1 MYGVPS
7 DEIDKIEFQYQRSRN
22 EGKGN
27 VRREARK
34 RNWWHVLQM
43 GHLEVSEMK
52 SCEESKTV
60 NKEVEQI
67 RKSIFFS
74 LSILIYRYIKVKC
87 ETLQPYRCLI
97 MS

>member
-34 RNWWHVLQM
+34 RNWWHVLD
-43 GHLEVSEMK
+43 GSSNKVSEII
-52 SCEESKTV
+52 SCEKT
-60 NKEVEQI
+60 KL
-67 RKSIFFS
+67 FFTS
-74 LSILIYRYIKVKC
+74 ADTSHINLD
-87 ETLQPYRCLI
+87 
-97 MS
+97 

>member
-34 RNWWHVLQM
+34 RNWWHVLD
-43 GHLEVSEMK
+43 GSSYKVSETI
-52 SCEESKTV
+52 SCEESH
-60 NKEVEQI
+60 
-67 RKSIFFS
+67 IFMFLFADTS
-74 LSILIYRYIKVKC
+74 HIS
-87 ETLQPYRCLI
+87 
-97 MS
+97 

>member
-34 RNWWHVLQM
+34 RNWWHVLD
-43 GHLEVSEMK
+43 GSSNKVGEII
-52 SCEESKTV
+52 SCEESK
-60 NKEVEQI
+60 K
-67 RKSIFFS
+67 
-74 LSILIYRYIKVKC
+74 ILFADMSRIS
-87 ETLQPYRCLI
+87 RCI
-97 MS
+97 AV

>member
-34 RNWWHVLQM
+34 RNWWHVLD
-43 GHLEVSEMK
+43 GSSNKVSEII
-52 SCEESKTV
+52 SCEEFHIFLFIF
-60 NKEVEQI
+60 QI
-67 RKSIFFS
+67 FP
-74 LSILIYRYIKVKC
+74 IYLDGK
-87 ETLQPYRCLI
+87 
-97 MS
+97 